1 MRLSDIKSSIKTP
14 IIMVLI
20 AALNVA
26 VVSYIAVS
34 QSEDMAAIMTEE
46 KTAAVEDGVRE
57 HLMTYLTSIGEDLV
71 INADSD
77 YVRQALRSFRVGW
90 EDLKAQDKTT
100 YLHKEY
106 IEDNPNPL
114 GEKHLMDFAP
124 DGSLYSTIH
133 SKFHP
138 WFRKLL
144 NEREYY
150 DIFIFDERGN
160 LLYTVFKELDYATN
174 MYDGEWKD
182 TDLALMYKT
191 VKDNPVR
198 DKITFMDFKPY
209 APSHDV
215 PAAFVG
221 APILDK
227 DGTFMGVLA
236 FQMPIGRINALGT
249 VSKEVSKTALV
260 RMIGPDYLL
269 RNDPDLSDDKD
280 PILNEEFKNSAVDET
295 FNGHHGI
302 LWTEHAGKK
311 IVVETGIADVF
322 DKKWAIAVSIDE
334 EEALADI
341 HAMKKQIMI
350 SVTVVLI
357 VVVIISLIFSRSI
370 TGPLNKL
377 KGVMVKLADR
387 DFTVE
392 IPYIDRKDEMGDMAR
407 TVGIFKE
414 NGLAVEKL
422 TREQEEAK
430 LRSEQEKKEAMQAL
444 ANDFD
449 RRTSGIIKSLA
460 AAATEMQATSNQMS
474 SLSAN
479 TAHASQVVASAA
491 NEADGNVQV
500 VASAAEELSASS
512 REIAQQITNVA
523 HKSSRAS
530 GEAERTSQ
538 QVNELNDLADSI
550 GDVISSIKEIA
561 EQTNLLALN
570 ATIEAARAGEAGK
583 GFAVVADEV
592 KKLATE
598 TAGKTVEIDERV
610 GRIQA
615 AIRSSVEAVERIISD
630 VREIDHATSTVAGAV
645 EEQNAAT
652 AEIGRNVS
660 EASNGTQQVAQNIHD
675 VQRNAEET
683 GESAVALNQAAAE
696 LAQIAETL
704 QKEVREFLSEI
715 RAS

>member
-26 VVSYIAVS
+26 VVSYIAIN
-34 QSEDMAAIMTEE
+34 QSEDMAAKMTEE
-46 KTAAVEDGVRE
+46 KTAAVEEGVLE
-57 HLMTYLTSIGEDLV
+57 NLESYLGSMKEDLI

-90 EDLKAQDKTT
+90 EDLKAQDKTA

-106 IEDNPNPL
+106 IDDNPNAL

-124 DGSLYSTIH
+124 DESLYSTIH

-138 WFRKLL
+138 WFRRLL

-160 LLYTVFKELDYATN
+160 LLYTVFKELDFATN

-198 DKITFMDFKPY
+198 DQITFMDFKPY
-209 APSHDV
+209 APSHNV
-215 PAAFVG
+215 PAAFIG

-236 FQMPIGRINALGT
+236 FQMPIGRINALGV
-249 VSKEVSKTALV
+249 VSEKVSKTARV
-260 RMIGPDYLL
+260 RMIGSDYLL
-269 RNDPDLSDDKD
+269 RNDPDLKDDKD
-280 PILNEEFKNSAVDET
+280 PILQDKFENSATKSAFE
-295 FNGHHGI
+295 GKHGI
-302 LWTEHAGKK
+302 LWTGHQGDKVLIAAGLAK
-311 IVVETGIADVF
+311 VF
-322 DKKWAIAVSIDE
+322 DKSWVISVSIHE
-334 EEALADI
+334 EEALADV
-341 HAMKKQIMI
+341 HAMKKQILI
-350 SVTVVLI
+350 SVTIVLI
-357 VVVIISLIFSRSI
+357 VAIIISLMFSRSI

-387 DFTVE
+387 DFTVD

-422 TREQEEAK
+422 TREQEEVK
-430 LRSEQEKKEAMQAL
+430 LRSEQEKKESMQAL

-460 AAATEMQATSNQMS
+460 AAATEMQATSNQMT
-474 SLSAN
+474 SLSAS
-479 TAHASQVVASAA
+479 TAQASQIVASAA

-610 GRIQA
+610 GRIQE

-683 GESAVALNQAAAE
+683 GESAVALNQASAE

-704 QKEVREFLSEI
+704 QKEVQDFLSEI
-715 RAS
+715 RAG